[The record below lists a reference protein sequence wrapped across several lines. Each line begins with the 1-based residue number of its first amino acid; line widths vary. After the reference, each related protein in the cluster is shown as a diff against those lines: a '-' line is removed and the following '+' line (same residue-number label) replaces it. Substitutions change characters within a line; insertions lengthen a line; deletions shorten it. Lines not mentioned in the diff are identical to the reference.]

1 MADESEEVR
10 SLLSRHRLTI
20 VRDLVHTN
28 LVQVLVKNS
37 VINEED
43 NALINGAGVDLE
55 KKCDQLIEIVAKDG
69 FEKFKQ
75 FCYAIENECSQLI
88 SDLINDKLYQSG
100 EEKIVGGYP
109 TTPLPWTVFTTR
121 PCIFFMQNNFRRLSK
136 NAVSLDG
143 FHFTSLHFLYA
154 E

>member
-43 NALINGAGVDLE
+43 EELINGAGDDLE

-100 EEKIVGGYP
+100 EGKTHDDSEEEEAPP
-109 TTPLPWTVFTTR
+109 TNMEIINL
-121 PCIFFMQNNFRRLSK
+121 
-136 NAVSLDG
+136 A
-143 FHFTSLHFLYA
+143 Y
-154 E
+154 

>member
-1 MADESEEVR
+1 MMADESEEVR

-20 VRDLVHTN
+20 VRDLVQTN
-28 LVQVLVKNS
+28 LVQILVKNS
-37 VINEED
+37 VINVEDEE
-43 NALINGAGVDLE
+43 LINGAGDLE

-88 SDLINDKLYQSG
+88 SDLINDKLSQSG
-100 EEKIVGGYP
+100 EGMNK
-109 TTPLPWTVFTTR
+109 
-121 PCIFFMQNNFRRLSK
+121 K
-136 NAVSLDG
+136 NKQKPPI
-143 FHFTSLHFLYA
+143 